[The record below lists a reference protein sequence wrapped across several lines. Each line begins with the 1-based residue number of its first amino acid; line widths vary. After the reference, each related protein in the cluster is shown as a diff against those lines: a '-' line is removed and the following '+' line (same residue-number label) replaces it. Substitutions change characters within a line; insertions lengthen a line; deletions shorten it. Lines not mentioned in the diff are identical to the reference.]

1 VWKNRVL
8 EGYFIE
14 VYPIKYISYAKMPQ
28 KYQDYPIASSTTAI
42 FKSVL
47 MTVYADERDRSKKY
61 DDLLPVQDTP
71 E

>member
-1 VWKNRVL
+1 
-8 EGYFIE
+8 
-14 VYPIKYISYAKMPQ
+14 MPH
-28 KYQDYPIASSTTAI
+28 KYQEYPIASSTTAI

-47 MTVYADERDRSKKY
+47 ITVYADERDRSKKY